1 MLTKLY
7 SGLTLFGL
15 LILAGVDGQ
24 NYKVTL
30 HTPNYKSGLAY
41 LTFYYGK
48 NLNIQDSAIVSSTG
62 TAVFTKKGVLEP
74 GIYSIIF
81 PGKTKLVDFLV
92 DKSQQITITADTSD
106 LVGKTILAGSPEN
119 ELFKRYQ
126 QFILSKSD
134 GLMRAQAAY
143 AQSKNKAD
151 SIANE
156 KKYIVLN
163 KELTDYRE
171 KVITENPKSM
181 LAALFSAMQES
192 TIPIKHAVTKQ
203 DSLNNYYHYR
213 THYWDGIS
221 FMDNRIIRSPFFL
234 PKLERYFREVLPQ
247 SADTIIKESDYLLL
261 LARNNDGMYKFMIN
275 WLTDEYIS
283 PKYMGQD
290 AVFVHLFEKYHATGV
305 SKWLSEKQ
313 LKQISDRAYMLMSNL
328 VGSAAADLRLVDT
341 AGKEKSLYN
350 VISDYTIVV
359 FWNPTCSHC
368 KEQIPKLDSIY
379 KAKWKQEGV
388 KVYAVLSENEKA
400 KWIEFINQ
408 HHLRDWVNVYQTPEM
423 KKEEESRHEAN
434 FRQLYDVTQT
444 PTIYL
449 LDKDKR
455 IVAKKLTI
463 EQIDDLLQV
472 KIKTSKAK

>member
-1 MLTKLY
+1 MLTRLY
-7 SGLTLFGL
+7 CSVTLIGL
-15 LILAGVDGQ
+15 LFLGSVSAQ
-24 NYKVTL
+24 NYKVIL

-48 NLNIQDSAIVSSTG
+48 NLNIQDSAVVSSTG
-62 TAVFTKKGVLEP
+62 TAVFTKKGILEP

-92 DKSQQITITADTSD
+92 DKSQLITITADTAD
-106 LVGKTILAGSPEN
+106 LVGKTTVAGSPEN
-119 ELFKRYQ
+119 ELFKHYQ
-126 QFILSKSD
+126 EFILSKSE
-134 GLMRAQAAY
+134 GLVKAQAAY
-143 AQSKNKAD
+143 NQSKNKLD
-151 SIANE
+151 SLANE
-156 KKYIVLN
+156 KKYTLLN
-163 KELTDYRE
+163 KELVDYRE
-171 KVITENPKSM
+171 RVIKENPKSM
-181 LAALFSAMQES
+181 LATLFSAMQEPN
-192 TIPIKHAVTKQ
+192 IPIKHAVTKQ
-203 DSLNNYYHYR
+203 DSLNNYYYYR

-261 LARNNDGMYKFMIN
+261 LARNNEGMYKFMIN

-313 LKQISDRAYMLMSNL
+313 LKLISDRAYMLMSNL
-328 VGSAAADLRLVDT
+328 VGSSAADLHLIDT

-350 VISDYTIVV
+350 VISEYTIVV
-359 FWNPTCSHC
+359 FWDPTCSHC

-379 KAKWKQEGV
+379 NAKWKQEGV

-408 HHLRDWVNVYQTPEM
+408 HHLRDWVNVYQTSEM
-423 KKEEESRHEAN
+423 KKEEESKHEPN